1 MLLNVR
7 QGQFFYVV
15 GWVPGMHWADK
26 VADMEV
32 DNVVNKVADMV
43 ADKVVDSEVYK
54 EADMVVICVGH
65 TASRSQAGPKGAQ
78 LEVGAQRAPRP
89 LVNTYFLWLIDK
101 NFKSL

>member
-1 MLLNVR
+1 
-7 QGQFFYVV
+7 
-15 GWVPGMHWADK
+15 
-26 VADMEV
+26 MEV

-65 TASRSQAGPKGAQ
+65 TASASEGRERQSQAGLKGAQ

-89 LVNTYFLWLIDK
+89 LVNTYFL
-101 NFKSL
+101 